1 MRKNIDDIPDQDI
14 TSIVIRPIEE
24 KDNIALATLIHA
36 VFHEY
41 DAPKNNSVYDDS
53 STDQLYQLFMS
64 PNAEYW
70 VAEVDGVVVGGCGF
84 YPTEGL
90 PDLCAEVV
98 KFYLSPLARG
108 CRIGSHLFDM
118 IEQRAIKAGYKQLY
132 AESFKIFSQAVSLYE
147 KRGYKYLSVPLGN
160 SGHQAPDI
168 YMIKGLPQ

>member
-1 MRKNIDDIPDQDI
+1 MRENIDKIPDQDI

-24 KDNIALATLIHA
+24 KDNMALATLIRT

-41 DAPKNNSVYDDS
+41 DAPKNNSVYDDP
-53 STDQLYQLFMS
+53 STDQLYQLFTS

-70 VAEVDGVVVGGCGF
+70 VAEVNGVVVGGCGF

-90 PDLCAEVV
+90 PNLCAEVV

-108 CRIGSHLFDM
+108 RKIGSHLFDL
-118 IEQRAIKAGYKQLY
+118 IEERAIKAGYKQLY
-132 AESFKIFSQAVSLYE
+132 VESFKIFSQAVSLYE
-147 KRGYKYLSVPLGN
+147 KRGYKYLSAPLGN

-168 YMIKGLPQ
+168 YMIKDLP